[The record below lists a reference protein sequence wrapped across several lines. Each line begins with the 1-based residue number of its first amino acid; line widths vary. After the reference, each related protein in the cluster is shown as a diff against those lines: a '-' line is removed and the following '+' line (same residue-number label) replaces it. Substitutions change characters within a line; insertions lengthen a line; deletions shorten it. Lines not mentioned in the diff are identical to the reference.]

1 MFRRFLRRSRQQ
13 NGQSLV
19 EFTLV
24 VPLLLLSL
32 VGISDLGRV
41 MYYYVAISNACV
53 EGARQATN
61 PLSSDASIRT
71 AVQDESSPLITI
83 ASSDI
88 TISPSPMR
96 TAGQPVTV
104 TARYRFTAVTPLI
117 SRIWG
122 GGSLVIQSSTTMMV
136 Q

>member
-13 NGQSLV
+13 RGQSLV

-41 MYYYVAISNACV
+41 MYYYVAISNASV
-53 EGARQATN
+53 EGSRQASN
-61 PLSSDASIRT
+61 PLSTDTDIRN
-71 AVQDESSPLITI
+71 AVHDEASPLIEI
-83 ASSDI
+83 AFGDI
-88 TISPSPMR
+88 MITPTPIR
-96 TAGQPVTV
+96 TEGQPVSVTV
-104 TARYRFTAVTPLI
+104 VYRFAAVTPLVNRMW
-117 SRIWG
+117 S
-122 GGSLVIQSSTTMMV
+122 GGSLNIQSSTTMMV